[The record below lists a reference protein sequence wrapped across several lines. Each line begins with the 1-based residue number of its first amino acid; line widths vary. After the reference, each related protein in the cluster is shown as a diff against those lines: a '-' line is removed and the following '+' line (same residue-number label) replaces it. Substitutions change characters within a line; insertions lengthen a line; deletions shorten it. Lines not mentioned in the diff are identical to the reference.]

1 MQKTSHFI
9 KFIRYLKTIIFC
21 FMICN
26 FNFVAVAQKVVLR
39 DELTRF
45 SGGKPITFDPTNT
58 NDKPTEQ
65 ILQDMF
71 EGLTRIDRNGK
82 VIMAIAES
90 YRVEDNNKTY
100 IFKIR
105 SNAKWSDGTQVTAE
119 HCALPIKRLMNPN
132 ISTIVGFSAFPIL
145 NSKKVFEGKLSQKF
159 LGVQVINPRT
169 LLLKLEHPFPH
180 FLELLSSIN
189 YVCLHPRS
197 YDKNGKFIEHFP
209 TMSNSAY
216 QIQSYEEDKY
226 IILEKNPYFYNKDKV
241 QINKVTYFFME
252 DILSQ
257 INMYLTGQANITSA
271 NISSEDLPYL
281 ENKLVDNQIQFN
293 PSNDSVLLLVNTSI
307 EPFKNNVKLRKA
319 ISLVIDRS
327 DLAKRVLSKPEFK
340 IFDIVPYNIEDYKV
354 YIPDW
359 AFWTYEKRIL
369 EAKKL
374 MKEAGYEK
382 KRLSLKLKYNYYPDN
397 HKIALG
403 IAEMLEKN
411 LNITLTL
418 EKQEIKNNIQDVR
431 KGNYQLSINK
441 FYPNYIDAIEYLSIL
456 KSKHKEN
463 HTFMNDKTFDALLDK
478 ASQENDYNVRN
489 KLLQKAAKKGLEN
502 YTIIPMLNYISKY
515 LINYDLMGYTNEDS
529 YVKLYSQDL
538 YFKKMIIPQ

>member
-1 MQKTSHFI
+1 MPKTSLSI
-9 KFIRYLKTIIFC
+9 NIIRCFNTIFFYLA
-21 FMICN
+21 ICN
-26 FNFVAVAQKVVLR
+26 FNFHVYAQKVVFR

-58 NDKPTEQ
+58 NDKPTAQ

-90 YRVEDNNKTY
+90 YRVENNNKTY

-105 SNAKWSDGTQVTAE
+105 ANAKWSDGTQVTAE

-132 ISTIVGFSAFPIL
+132 ISTVVGFSAYPIL
-145 NSKKVFEGKLSQKF
+145 NSKKVFEGKLPQKM
-159 LGVQVINPRT
+159 LGIQILNPQTLVI
-169 LLLKLEHPFPH
+169 KLEHPFPH

-216 QIQSYEEDKY
+216 QIQTFEEDKY
-226 IILEKNPYFYNKDKV
+226 IILEKNPYFYNADKV
-241 QINKVTYFFME
+241 QISKVTYFFTE

-281 ENKLVDNQIQFN
+281 ENKLVDNQVQFN
-293 PSNDSVLLLVNTSI
+293 PSNDSVLLMINTSI
-307 EPFKNNVKLRKA
+307 EPFKNNPKLRKA
-319 ISLVIDRS
+319 ISLVIDRR
-327 DLAKRVLSKPEFK
+327 DLAKRVLSKPEYK

-359 AFWTYEKRIL
+359 ALWTYEKRII

-374 MKEAGYEK
+374 MKQAGFEK
-382 KRLSLKLKYNYYPDN
+382 KHLKIKIKYNYYPDN
-397 HKIALG
+397 NKIALG
-403 IAEMLEKN
+403 IAEMLEKH
-411 LNITLTL
+411 LNITVTL
-418 EKQEIKNNIQDVR
+418 ERQEFKNNIQDVR
-431 KGNYQLSINK
+431 KGNYQISINK

-456 KSKHKEN
+456 KSNHKEN
-463 HTFMNDKTFDALLDK
+463 LTFMHDKKFDALLDK
-478 ASQENDYNVRN
+478 ASKENDYNVRN
-489 KLLQKAAKKGLEN
+489 KLLQAAGKRGLEN
-502 YTIIPMLNYISKY
+502 YTVIPLLNYVSKY
-515 LINYDLMGYTNEDS
+515 LINYDLTGYTNEDS
-529 YVKLYSQDL
+529 YIKLYSQDL
-538 YFKKMIIPQ
+538 YFKKMVIPQ